1 MIEFISKKLV
11 SGKRV
16 HELIF
21 LKCLLNQEKNIIHT
35 VKDKVWNEY
44 KIKMNSNQIDTIINL
59 FTNQFP
65 SGAGKKTY
73 IDCIFIEKN
82 KEEYCISKEFKQL
95 LNHKEFYNMI
105 QECIEF
111 GLYRYQKNYINRYK
125 DTDFVLYQKYTY
137 EDVCR
142 LLNWEHNEV
151 PLNIGGYKFDK
162 KTKTF
167 PVFINYE
174 KEEGISATTKYE
186 DHFID
191 PNTLIAIS
199 KSNRNKN
206 SEDIQNFIYAKE
218 RGIQVHLFVRKN
230 KDDKTSKEF
239 YYLGQMY
246 ATGNIKEFVMNNT
259 NSSAV
264 EIEWNLDVPVRKD
277 IYEYIVNG

>member
-1 MIEFISKKLV
+1 
-11 SGKRV
+11 
-16 HELIF
+16 
-21 LKCLLNQEKNIIHT
+21 
-35 VKDKVWNEY
+35 
-44 KIKMNSNQIDTIINL
+44 MNSNQIDTIINL

-65 SGAGKKTY
+65 SGSGKKTY
-73 IDCIFIEKN
+73 MDCIFIEKN
-82 KEEYCISKEFKQL
+82 NEEYCISKEFKHL
-95 LNHKEFYNMI
+95 LNHKEFCNMI
-105 QECIEF
+105 QECLEF

-239 YYLGQMY
+239 YYLGQMNSN
-246 ATGNIKEFVMNNT
+246 GNLKEFIMANT